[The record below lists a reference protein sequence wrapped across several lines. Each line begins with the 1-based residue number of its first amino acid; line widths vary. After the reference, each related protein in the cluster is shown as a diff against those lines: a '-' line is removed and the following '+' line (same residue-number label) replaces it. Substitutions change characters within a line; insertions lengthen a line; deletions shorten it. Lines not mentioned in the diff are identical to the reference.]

1 MSGETMESSRTGRR
15 LKWLAG
21 GAVAGGLMLAARRA
35 AGNADGRQ
43 EGPLAPSPPGA
54 PLIGNLPEIRK
65 DNALTFLRGY
75 EALGDVVRYPIGPFD
90 IYCLAHP
97 DDVQHILQAN
107 HKNYQ
112 HPPFLNRKLGEIVG
126 DGLTTIEGEH
136 WRTMRRLSQ
145 QAFHRQVVSD
155 YVELFTQT
163 TAEMLDTW
171 GPKVRSGEYVDMRK
185 EMVHISL
192 NSLARALFGADWS
205 EQVAVMEPAVTIANQ
220 HADRRLLTAVDLPL
234 WIPFPSYRRFLR
246 ARDAVDQIIYQLIRE
261 RRASAT
267 QGTDLT
273 SLLVNAQ
280 DEETGATMT
289 DVQARDQIM
298 TFLMA
303 GHETVSAGMSWVWY
317 LLSTNPDCAARV
329 VDEVEDV
336 LDGRDPT
343 VEDLPRL
350 EYISRVIDESMRLY
364 PPLFVLPRTPLQGEV
379 IRGYYIP
386 SGTTFI
392 ALCPYVTHRHKEFWD
407 NPEGFDPDRF
417 EPANVKQ
424 RHRFAYFPF
433 GGGPRKCI
441 GDQFGL
447 IEMRVIVAMTVQR
460 YRLELAPGFP
470 VYPQPAISLRPRH
483 GLLMRIRDREDIRA
497 AA

>member
-1 MSGETMESSRTGRR
+1 MRTSTTDKR

-21 GAVAGGLMLAARRA
+21 GAAAGGLVLAARKA
-35 AGNADGRQ
+35 MGSTNGQ
-43 EGPLAPSPPGA
+43 EHGPLAPTPPGV
-54 PLIGNLPEIRK
+54 PFIGNLPELRK

-75 EALGDVVRYPIGPFD
+75 AAIGDVVRYPIGPFD

-107 HKNYQ
+107 HKNYV

-126 DGLTTIEGEH
+126 NGLTTIEGDE
-136 WRTMRRLSQ
+136 WRAMRRLSQ

-155 YVELFTQT
+155 YVALFTET
-163 TAEMLDTW
+163 TAAMLDTW
-171 GPKVRSGEYVDMRK
+171 EPKARSGEYVDVRR

-192 NSLARALFGADWS
+192 NNLARALFGADWS

-220 HADRRLLTAVDLPL
+220 HADRRLLTAIDLPL
-234 WIPFPSYRRFLR
+234 WMPFPAYRRFLR
-246 ARDAVDQIIYQLIRE
+246 ARDSVDRIIYQLIGE
-261 RRASAT
+261 RRAASEH
-267 QGTDLT
+267 GTDLT
-273 SLLVNAQ
+273 SLLVQAR
-280 DEETGATMT
+280 DEETGATMS

-317 LLSTNPDCAARV
+317 LLSINPECAARV
-329 VDEVEDV
+329 VAEVDEVLGD
-336 LDGRDPT
+336 RAPT
-343 VEDLPRL
+343 VDDIPKLQ
-350 EYISRVIDESMRLY
+350 YVSQVIAESMRLY
-364 PPLFVLPRTPLQGEV
+364 PPLFVLPRTPLEGEV
-379 IRGYYIP
+379 IRGYFIP
-386 SGTTFI
+386 SGSTFI
-392 ALCPYVTHRHKEFWD
+392 ALCPYVTHRHRDFWD

-417 EPANVKQ
+417 EPAKVKE

-447 IEMRVIVAMTVQR
+447 TLMRVIVAMTVQR
-460 YRLELAPGFP
+460 YRLDLAPGFP
-470 VYPQPAISLRPRH
+470 VHPQPAISLRPRH
-483 GLLMRIRDREDIRA
+483 GLLMRIRTRERIGA

>member
-1 MSGETMESSRTGRR
+1 MSNKANGRR
-15 LKWLAG
+15 MKWLAG
-21 GAVAGGLMLAARRA
+21 GAIAGGAVLAAR
-35 AGNADGRQ
+35 GRFGDNGEQ
-43 EGPLAPSPPGA
+43 PHGRLAPA
-54 PLIGNLPEIRK
+54 PRGVPFIGNLPELRK

-75 EALGDVVRYPIGPFD
+75 ESLGDVVRYPIGPFD

-97 DDVQHILQAN
+97 EDVQHILQSN

-126 DGLTTIEGEH
+126 NGLTTIEGEE

-145 QAFHRQVVSD
+145 QAFHRQILSD
-155 YVELFTQT
+155 YVDLFTAT
-163 TAEMLDTW
+163 TAEMLETW
-171 GPKVRSGEYVDMRK
+171 GPKVRSGEYVDMRR

-192 NSLARALFGADWS
+192 NNLARALFGAEWS
-205 EQVAVMEPAVTIANQ
+205 DQVAVMEPAVTIANE

-234 WIPFPSYRRFLR
+234 WMPFPSYRRFLR
-246 ARDAVDQIIYQLIRE
+246 ARGAVDEIIYQLIRE
-261 RRASAT
+261 RRAASEH
-267 QGTDLT
+267 GTDLT
-273 SLLVNAQ
+273 SLLVKAK
-280 DEETGATMT
+280 DEETGAVMT

-329 VDEVEDV
+329 QEEVDRV
-336 LDGRDPT
+336 LGGRPPT
-343 VEDLPRL
+343 VDDIPKLQ
-350 EYISRVIDESMRLY
+350 YISQVIDESMRLY
-364 PPLFVLPRTPLQGEV
+364 PPLFVLPRTPLEGEE

-386 SGTTFI
+386 SGSTFI

-417 EPANVKQ
+417 EPAKVKD

-447 IEMRVIVAMTVQR
+447 VQMRVIVAMTVQR
-460 YRLELAPGFP
+460 YRLDLAPGFQ
-470 VYPQPAISLRPRH
+470 VAPQPAISLRPRN
-483 GLLMRIRDREDIRA
+483 GLLMSIHDREKDRA